1 MSLTSTVAYEDIPKA
16 RGFSVKG
23 LGILVAGLVLGA
35 SIGLAIASFTS
46 ATDAPEVSV
55 TVMDLDDFI
64 RLNTTSLEGIAPAG
78 SAVVVE
84 PRAADPHFLEMNI
97 GSLGYPATG
106 YTEPLG
112 GIR

>member
-64 RLNTTSLEGIAPAG
+64 RLNTTSLDGIAPAG

-84 PRAADPHFLEMNI
+84 PRAVDPHFLEANV
-97 GSLGYPATG
+97 GSLEYQGLS
-106 YTEPLG
+106 YTEPSSGL
-112 GIR
+112 R